1 MSTLHIWRLETP
13 VATLYIDILS
23 LVTSTAYVC
32 VFVIHVQYPIRARL
46 PVTEHKLAIHLGKKY
61 TAEEAKTAGIVN
73 EVSSLEELKDSAV
86 AAANKL
92 AGDGLDRKTL
102 ATIKHDVYRDVYQ
115 ALNEP
120 VRVYS
125 LL

>member
-1 MSTLHIWRLETP
+1 MI
-13 VATLYIDILS
+13 
-23 LVTSTAYVC
+23 
-32 VFVIHVQYPIRARL
+32 
-46 PVTEHKLAIHLGKKY
+46 EHKLAIVLGKRY

-73 EVSSLEELKDSAV
+73 EVSSLKELKDSAV
-86 AAANKL
+86 AAANRL

-102 ATIKHDVYRDVYQ
+102 ATLKHDLYRDVYR

-120 VRVYS
+120 VRFYS